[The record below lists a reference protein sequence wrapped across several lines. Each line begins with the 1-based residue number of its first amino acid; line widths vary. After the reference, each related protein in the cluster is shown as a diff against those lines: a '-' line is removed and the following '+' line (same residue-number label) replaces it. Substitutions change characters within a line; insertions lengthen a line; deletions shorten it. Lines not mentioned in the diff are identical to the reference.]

1 MSEIHNDLIADNDL
15 ASDVAMALAKD
26 PRTARSQIGVYPSL
40 GRINLRGRAHTPVA
54 RQAAY
59 EVARGV
65 PGVEDIEN
73 ALIVDPDAEV
83 IPVLAGVTNQEDRV
97 PGGR

>member
-1 MSEIHNDLIADNDL
+1 
-15 ASDVAMALAKD
+15 V
-26 PRTARSQIGVYPSL
+26 RTPEAR
-40 GRINLRGRAHTPVA
+40 T
-54 RQAAY
+54 AAY
-59 EVARGV
+59 EVTRSV

-73 ALIVDPDAEV
+73 ALIVDPNAEV